1 MAGKVRLRLVTPSR
15 LLLDR
20 DVDEVTVPGALGE
33 LGILPNHI
41 SFLTSLEIG
50 EMSYKEGTGIVH
62 LALSGGYAEVLD
74 NVMTVLASAA
84 EFSDEIDVGRAQS
97 ARQRA
102 EKKMEDLNRDDKE
115 FIATESSLHR
125 ALVRIQVTASE
136 ARR

>member
-1 MAGKVRLRLVTPSR
+1 MAEKVRLRLVTPGR

-50 EMSYKEGTGIVH
+50 EMSYKEGTGGAR

-74 NVMTVLASAA
+74 NVMTVLANAA
-84 EFSDEIDVGRAQS
+84 EFSNEIDVGRAQS
-97 ARQRA
+97 AQQKA

-115 FIATESSLHR
+115 FIAAESSLHR
-125 ALVRIQVTASE
+125 ALIRIQVAASE
-136 ARR
+136 ARK

>member
-50 EMSYKEGTGIVH
+50 EMSYKEGTGIVR